1 MPPYLLLYT
10 NESMIY
16 DISGYVGDV
25 WKIIE
30 HQLNIRYR
38 LIIYIFLILCNDQHF
53 VIKRKS
59 CTLYIEC
66 TENIINL
73 LKLTL

>member
-30 HQLNIRYR
+30 HQLNVRYR
-38 LIIYIFLILCNDQHF
+38 LIIYIFLILCNDKYF
-53 VIKRKS
+53 VI
-59 CTLYIEC
+59 
-66 TENIINL
+66 
-73 LKLTL
+73 